1 MLSLTVDPFSL
12 LVASNRGFFRKM
24 LTVLVALNKGSFK
37 ITLIV
42 PLRIKST
49 NLPFHPSLQRQVPFL
64 HSPCSCSK
72 PNHFKTEFPN
82 QTVLKQSFQTKP
94 FQNRVS
100 KPNHFKTGFSN
111 SSMIAQEEKHTI
123 FYISFT

>member
-12 LVASNRGFFRKM
+12 LVASNRGFFRIM

-42 PLRIKST
+42 ILRIKST

-100 KPNHFKTGFSN
+100 KPNHFKTEFPNQTILKQGFP
-111 SSMIAQEEKHTI
+111 IAQ
-123 FYISFT
+123 